1 MITVLWLDD
10 EYNDPEM
17 EQFAI
22 EAANE
27 GFYLEGYRSGEK
39 GFSVLEKNLR
49 RFDLI
54 LLDGLFYEKEE
65 QEKGTEDEK
74 GIGYA
79 IEKIQSLKHKK
90 KFPWFVLSGK
100 DKFTKEDNSLLKAFK
115 AKCYDKT
122 NPKDVVKLYEDMMEA
137 AKSQTDFQ
145 NKVKYEKLLEIC
157 LDDLLGADNYSR
169 LFELIKLIESNS
181 NIKGEYMLTAIRQ
194 IIEGLFETLGKFQI
208 LPNEMIGTK
217 GWINRSSLFLAGK
230 HNDYDYKD
238 EIVPSLIS
246 FNIYKLLEISQD
258 GTHAYSGLD
267 LNVDRY
273 IKNSQSDYFIRSN
286 IYLLFDILL
295 WFKEHIKNNQDV
307 ELNKKKW
314 NLIKEDGDWISGKVT
329 KIENGY
335 GTFTPDYQKKNISIP
350 PNMVSDNNI
359 NINDVISV
367 KTKEVIKDGQHKTF
381 IDTIRNSK

>member
-17 EQFAI
+17 VQFAI
-22 EAANE
+22 EAENE
-27 GFYLEGYRSGEK
+27 GFYLEGYKSGEK
-39 GFSVLEKNLR
+39 GFSVLEKNLS

-79 IEKIQSLKHKK
+79 IEKIQSLKHEK

-122 NPKDVVKLYEDMMEA
+122 NPKDVVKLFEDMMEA
-137 AKSQTDFQ
+137 AKLQTDFQ

-157 LDDLLGADNYSR
+157 TDDLLGADNYSR
-169 LFELIKLIESNS
+169 LFELIKLIELNS
-181 NIKGEYMLTAIRQ
+181 NIKGEYMLNAIRK

-208 LPNEMIGTK
+208 LPNEMTGTK
-217 GWINRSSLFLAGK
+217 GWINGSSLFLAGK

-258 GTHAYSGLD
+258 GTHAYSELKY
-267 LNVDRY
+267 NVDKY

-295 WFKEHIKNNQDV
+295 WFKEYIKNNQD
-307 ELNKKKW
+307 LKKNKNKW
-314 NLIKEDGDWISGKVT
+314 SSKEENWITGEVT
-329 KIENGY
+329 RIADNDY
-335 GTFTPDYQKKNISIP
+335 GTFEDGTTIP
-350 PNMVSDNNI
+350 PNLVSEYKLKIGDKVDI
-359 NINDVISV
+359 I
-367 KTKEVIKDGQHKTF
+367 KKKENKNH
-381 IDTIRNSK
+381 IDKIRRST